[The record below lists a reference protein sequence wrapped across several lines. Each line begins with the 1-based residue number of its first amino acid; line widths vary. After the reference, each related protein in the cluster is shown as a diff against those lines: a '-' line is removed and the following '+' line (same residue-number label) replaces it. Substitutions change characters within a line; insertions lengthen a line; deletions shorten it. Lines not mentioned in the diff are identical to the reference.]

1 MMPTFV
7 EAALRSLLVAA
18 MVGAGLRALRVRNV
32 LVEKAAWGAVLAAA
46 LAMPLL
52 MPVAARWPAARLVVH
67 ADAMTLLEELQ
78 ARIRTR
84 TSAAPVTAPAP
95 QSLAGPVEARPA
107 PKPRAGVVASAAPRE
122 EGLERPADDAD
133 LQSTEIISLP
143 ATRTASAPAQPAI
156 MRTAPM
162 RAAPAQ
168 LAASRIH
175 LPSFAAI
182 ALLIYAAIAV
192 ALVIRLLVGLFSAML
207 LLHHA
212 RPAEMNEALGAERL
226 DLRVSEEIS
235 SPVTIGS
242 SVVLPPDCFE
252 WSAEKLRIVLAHERS
267 HIRQKD
273 FYLQLIAGL
282 YAAVVWFSP
291 LGWWIKARLSDLA
304 EAISDRAGLD
314 EAASRTSYAQLLL
327 EFAAAPRPTPI
338 GVAMA
343 RPHRL
348 TRRIER
354 LLNDTAFRQS
364 FAGSRRTLA
373 AAVVLPA
380 VLMLSAALVR
390 VQAAGQDAAPV
401 PPASP
406 QSAPAPQ
413 SAPSPAAPATPA
425 AAPDAE
431 AAPDAAVVPAPLEGQ
446 AAPEPDDAIG
456 PPSPEV
462 APAPQTM
469 PAPQVAPAPP
479 APVSPAVP
487 PLPPNGAVI
496 LNDDDGPLVLDDEE
510 GSRGDRV
517 IARGN
522 RMVMR
527 RDADGDSYVIVHGS
541 GPVSGNGG
549 VENDALQKA
558 RKMAKGDFV
567 LYTHQGKSYLI
578 DDPET
583 VAEIDAAMGP
593 MHMLAFK
600 GKMLDNNV
608 RMAELQKQMAEQQRV
623 FARQQKTIIL
633 QQKEWQDK
641 QQALTAAELKKQM
654 QELNETVAK
663 LEARQDQKLTNDDLS
678 QLRSEV
684 AELQAKISGFP
695 MHFEFHTE
703 DMPKIEMPKIELDMQ
718 IANAQKQVVEAQK
731 KMRDE
736 SDEKMKSIIDQSM
749 KDGKAKP
756 LQ

>member
-52 MPVAARWPAARLVVH
+52 MPVAARWPAVRLVVH
-67 ADAMTLLEELQ
+67 ADPMTLLEELQ

-175 LPSFAAI
+175 LPSFATIAI
-182 ALLIYAAIAV
+182 LLYAVV
-192 ALVIRLLVGLFSAML
+192 ALALVARLMVGLFAAL
-207 LLHHA
+207 LLRHRA
-212 RPAEMNEALGAERL
+212 RPVAMGELIGDERL
-226 DLRVSEEIS
+226 DLRVSEKIS

-242 SVVLPPDCFE
+242 SVVLPADCFE

-314 EAASRTSYAQLLL
+314 EAASRSSYAQLLL

-425 AAPDAE
+425 AAQDAAE
-431 AAPDAAVVPAPLEGQ
+431 APDAAAAPEPLEGQ
-446 AAPEPDDAIG
+446 AAPEPDDAVAA
-456 PPSPEV
+456 PEPE
-462 APAPQTM
+462 PAAQ
-469 PAPQVAPAPP
+469 AVPAPP
-479 APVSPAVP
+479 AAPAVP

-496 LNDDDGPLVLDDEE
+496 LSDDDGPLVLDDEE

-527 RDADGDSYVIVHGS
+527 RDADGDSYVIVHGN
-541 GPVSGNGG
+541 GPVNANGG

-600 GKMLDNNV
+600 GKMLNNNV